1 MVKFYL
7 TLISLITIYFINKHR
22 KKIGKK
28 TKLIDRPDKIRRLH
42 KKPMPLLGGIM
53 FFLSFTLM
61 NLYLIFE
68 QELTKNSLIIF
79 ACCACCLILG
89 LIDDI
94 KKLSYKYKFLIL
106 IIIFYFFVSLDSGLQ
121 INKIYISTFNK
132 EFYFNYLSIPFT
144 ILCLLLLTNAINL
157 IDGIDGLCVL
167 VTIIL
172 LIWLF
177 NIFENIGS
185 SYIVLIMALIYILY
199 LNLKKNIFFG
209 DSGSLFAGCLVGLNI
224 ILNYNMQIK
233 NINFPVENIFIGLM
247 LPGLDMLRVFF
258 IRILNKKNPFSGD
271 RIHLHHLLTD
281 RGLSTFNILII
292 FLLLIISP
300 IFFNFFTE
308 IKPVIIIVFY
318 TLFYVTLI
326 LKLNKFHILQKK

>member
-1 MVKFYL
+1 LF
-7 TLISLITIYFINKHR
+7 SLVTIYLINKHR

-28 TKLIDRPDKIRRLH
+28 TKLIDKPDKIIKLH
-42 KKPMPLLGGIM
+42 KKPIPLLGGIM

-61 NLYLIFE
+61 NLHLIFE

-94 KKLSYKYKFLIL
+94 KKLSYKYKFLVL
-106 IIIFYFFVSLDSGLQ
+106 IIIFYFFISLDSSLQ

-177 NIFENIGS
+177 NIFQIIQT
-185 SYIVLIMALIYILY
+185 SYILLIIPLIYILY

-209 DSGSLFAGCLVGLNI
+209 DSGSLFAGCLIGLNI

-233 NINFPVENIFIGLM
+233 NINLPVESIFIGLM

-281 RGLSTFNILII
+281 RGLSSFNILII
-292 FLLLIISP
+292 FLLLIVSP
-300 IFFNFFTE
+300 ILFNFFTKTE
-308 IKPVIIIVFY
+308 PIIIILLYTVFY
-318 TLFYVTLI
+318 VSLV
-326 LKLNKFHILQKK
+326 LKLNKFHILRKK